1 MNKEKLNANDLL
13 KIASSQWATAR
24 DIMTIGSVGRNK
36 AYAIRNEIIADY
48 YEGDKRVRN
57 RRLVPMSE
65 VLKYFNINIDY
76 LQEVATYD
84 KQ

>member
-84 KQ
+84 K

>member
-13 KIASSQWATAR
+13 KIASSQWASAR

>member
-36 AYAIRNEIIADY
+36 AYAIRNVIIADY